1 MKDFSRT
8 TQLYLKGIL
17 AVLSKESLS
26 ILRSL
31 TTHSRPPRYLI
42 VVGGL
47 ILFGALFAMTAEP
60 LRSANRSTLPAG
72 ASPLRWEIPP
82 GFPPPVYT
90 FASNPLSKEGFEF
103 GRRLFYEG
111 RLSKDEKF
119 PCSSCHQQ
127 FAGFATYAHD
137 LSHGFNDQFTTRNT
151 PGLANLAWSPSFH
164 WDGGI
169 NHLEVQPLAPL
180 TAPNEMAESLE
191 NVLFKL
197 NQDPEYR
204 RMNAAAFGTP
214 EITSQ
219 SMLKALTQFMGMMVS
234 ANSRYDQMK
243 RGDIDFTPEE
253 QHGYEIF
260 RDRCATCHPEPLF
273 TDHSFRYT
281 GMGVTSRDSDL
292 GRQRITNDR
301 SDAYKFKVPSLRNVE
316 LTGPYAHNG
325 RFQTLSSVLDHYR
338 FRIGN
343 DPLVDPVLTGGI
355 PLDEAQKRDIITFL
369 RALTD
374 RDFVSNE
381 NFRDPAHSIKCGADP
396 IRCNSGPHKMEL
408 HR

>member
-1 MKDFSRT
+1 MKDFPRT
-8 TQLYLKGIL
+8 TQMYLKRIL
-17 AVLSKESLS
+17 HVLSKKPPPL
-26 ILRSL
+26 LRGL
-31 TTHSRPPRYLI
+31 RTNSRLPRCLI
-42 VVGGL
+42 VIASLGV
-47 ILFGALFAMTAEP
+47 LFAMTAEP

-72 ASPLRWEIPP
+72 ASPLQWEPPP
-82 GFPPPVYT
+82 GFPTPVYS

-111 RLSKDEKF
+111 RLSKDGKF

-127 FAGFATYAHD
+127 FAAFATYAHD

-151 PGLANLAWSPSFH
+151 PGLANLVWAPSFH

-219 SMLKALTQFMGMMVS
+219 SMLKALAQFMGMMVS

-301 SDAYKFKVPSLRNVE
+301 SDTYKFKVPSLRNVE
-316 LTGPYAHNG
+316 LTSPYAHNG

-355 PLDEAQKRDIITFL
+355 PLDEAQKRDLITFL

-381 NFRDPAHSIKCGADP
+381 NFRDPAHSIKCRADP
-396 IRCNSGPHKMEL
+396 IRCNSEPHKMGL